1 MPDEDL
7 IFAKCAWRLI
17 PFLSL
22 LFLLNYLDRVNVG
35 FAALTM
41 NRALGFTPSVFGFGA
56 GLLFFSFFLFAIP
69 SAVISQRFGA
79 RWWLFGT
86 LSVWGLLSA
95 GTAFVRG
102 PGEFYALRFLL
113 GAAEAGFLPGI
124 IYYLTLWFPP
134 SHRAKFMAMFLVAGP
149 LAFIIG
155 GPVSGVILSVGSYA
169 GLQGWQWLF
178 LLEGLPTFFLAL
190 IIPAVLP
197 NAPGAAKWLGEN
209 DKRLIAERLRR
220 ENVEEHRDLLRALR
234 DIRVITLCA
243 VAFGVLFGIYG
254 TGLWL
259 PQIVAGMGFSPLN
272 TGIVIALPYAV
283 TIVAMV
289 WWSKSSDVKDERVW
303 HTGLPLVIAG
313 AACAL
318 AVFARQDAA
327 SLIGLSIAVIALYST
342 LSPLSVIPLT
352 VFGGAAAAGAMALV
366 FAVSSLGAFVGPT
379 IIGALRQQ
387 SGDYYSSIAALAV
400 VLTSAGVLVLLMGRV
415 MARGRARI
423 QRPLHSSPLSGE
435 RQR

>member
-1 MPDEDL
+1 MPDDPR
-7 IFAKCAWRLI
+7 IFGKCAWRLI

-41 NRALGFTPSVFGFGA
+41 NRALGFSPSVFGFGA

-86 LSVWGLLSA
+86 LSVWGLLSS
-95 GTAFVRG
+95 GTGFVST

-134 SHRAKFMAMFLVAGP
+134 SHRAKFMAIFLVAGP
-149 LAFIIG
+149 LAFIFG
-155 GPVSGVILSVGSYA
+155 GPVSGAILSAGVHA

-178 LLEGLPTFFLAL
+178 LIEGLPVFFLAL

-197 NAPGAAKWLGEN
+197 NSPNTAEWLTKHE
-209 DKRLIAERLRR
+209 KHLIAERLGR
-220 ENVEEHRDLLRALR
+220 ENVEEHRDLLRALA
-234 DIRVITLCA
+234 DIRVLTLCA

-259 PQIVAGMGFSPLN
+259 PQIVAGMGFSLPQ
-272 TGIVIALPYAV
+272 TGIVVALPYAA
-283 TIVAMV
+283 TIAAMI
-289 WWSKSSDVKDERVW
+289 WWGRSSDMKNERVW
-303 HTGLPLVIAG
+303 HTGVPLLIAG
-313 AACAL
+313 VACAV
-318 AVFARQDAA
+318 AVFLHRDAA
-327 SLIGLSIAVIALYST
+327 SLIGLSIAVMALYST

-352 VFGGAAAAGAMALV
+352 VFGGEAAAGAMALV

-400 VLTSAGVLVLLMGRV
+400 VLTGAGVLVLLMGRV

-423 QRPLHSSPLSGE
+423 QQSL
-435 RQR
+435 

>member
-1 MPDEDL
+1 MPVLADEQR
-7 IFAKCAWRLI
+7 IFARCAWRLI

-22 LFLLNYLDRVNVG
+22 LFLLNYLDRLNVG

-41 NRALGFTPSVFGFGA
+41 NRALGFSPSVFGFGA

-69 SAVISQRFGA
+69 SAVISQHFGA
-79 RWWLFGT
+79 RWWLFCT

-124 IYYLTLWFPP
+124 IFFLTLWFPP

-149 LAFIIG
+149 LAFILG
-155 GPVSGVILSVGSYA
+155 GPVSGAILSADSYA

-190 IIPAVLP
+190 IIPALLP
-197 NAPGAAKWLGEN
+197 NSPNAAIWLDED
-209 DKRLIAERLRR
+209 DKRLVAERLKR
-220 ENVEEHRDLLRALR
+220 ENVEEHRDLLRALK

-259 PQIVAGMGFSPLN
+259 PQIVASMGFSPLQ
-272 TGIVIALPYAV
+272 TGI
-283 TIVAMV
+283 IVAVPYVLTIATMV
-289 WWSKSSDVKDERVW
+289 WWGKSSDIKNERAW

-318 AVFARQDAA
+318 AVFARQDIA
-327 SLIGLSIAVIALYST
+327 SLIGLSIAVMALYST

-366 FAVSSLGAFVGPT
+366 FAVSSLGAFVGPA

-387 SGDYYSSIAALAV
+387 SGDYFSSIAALAL
-400 VLTSAGVLVLLMGRV
+400 VLTTAGVLVLLMGRV
-415 MARGRARI
+415 MARERARI
-423 QRPLHSSPLSGE
+423 QE
-435 RQR
+435 RV

>member
-1 MPDEDL
+1 MPALPDEGIL
-7 IFAKCAWRLI
+7 SRCAWRLI

-41 NRALGFTPSVFGFGA
+41 NRALGFSPAVFGFGA

-102 PGEFYALRFLL
+102 PGEFYTLRFLL

-134 SHRAKFMAMFLVAGP
+134 SHRARFMAMFLVAGP
-149 LAFIIG
+149 LAFILG
-155 GPVSGVILSVGSYA
+155 GPISGAILSAGSYA

-178 LLEGLPTFFLAL
+178 VLEGLPTFFLAL
-190 IIPAVLP
+190 VIPVLLP
-197 NAPGAAKWLGEN
+197 NSPIAAKWLAES
-209 DKRLIAERLRR
+209 DKRLIVERLKR

-234 DIRVITLCA
+234 DIRVITLCG

-259 PQIVAGMGFSPLN
+259 PQIVAGMGFSPLH
-272 TGIVIALPYAV
+272 TGLVITVPYAA
-283 TIVAMV
+283 TIAAMI
-289 WWSKSSDVKDERVW
+289 WWGKSSDAKNERVW
-303 HTGLPLVIAG
+303 HTGLPLLIAG
-313 AACAL
+313 VACAL
-318 AVFARQDAA
+318 AAFAHQDAA
-327 SLIGLSIAVIALYST
+327 SLIGLSIGVMALYST

-352 VFGGAAAAGAMALV
+352 VFGGEAAAGAMALV
-366 FAVSSLGAFVGPT
+366 FAVSSLGAFAGPS

-387 SGDYYSSIAALAV
+387 SGDYSSSMAALA
-400 VLTSAGVLVLLMGRV
+400 LVLVAAGLLMFGV
-415 MARGRARI
+415 GRAAARKATA
-423 QRPLHSSPLSGE
+423 P
-435 RQR
+435 

>member
-1 MPDEDL
+1 MPVLPGEESV
-7 IFAKCAWRLI
+7 FAKCAWRLI

-41 NRALGFTPSVFGFGA
+41 NRALGFSPSVFGFGA

-79 RWWLFGT
+79 RWWLFST

-95 GTAFVRG
+95 GTALVRS

-134 SHRAKFMAMFLVAGP
+134 SQRAKFMAMFLVAGP
-149 LAFIIG
+149 LAFILG
-155 GPVSGVILSVGSYA
+155 GPVSGAILSVGSYA

-197 NAPGAAKWLGEN
+197 NSPDAAKWLGEN
-209 DKRLIAERLRR
+209 DKQLIAERLGR

-259 PQIVAGMGFSPLN
+259 PQIVASMGFSPLH
-272 TGIVIALPYAV
+272 TGIVVALPYAV
-283 TIVAMV
+283 TIAVMV
-289 WWSKSSDVKDERVW
+289 WWSKSSDVRNERVW
-303 HTGLPLVIAG
+303 HTGIPLVIAG

-318 AVFARQDAA
+318 AVVARQNTV
-327 SLIGLSIAVIALYST
+327 SLIGLSIAVMALYST

-366 FAVSSLGAFVGPT
+366 FAVSSLGAFVGPA

-387 SGDYYSSIAALAV
+387 SGDYFSSIAALAL
-400 VLTSAGVLVLLMGRV
+400 VLTSAGVLVLVMGRV

-423 QRPLHSSPLSGE
+423 QGSV
-435 RQR
+435 